1 MECRMADITQSSVR
15 NQLRAKLSAEDFAY
29 LAPHLGQADLP
40 FRPTVHSAGKVITAV
55 FFPERGYA
63 SMLAALDVRTSSVLS
78 SVHEQSEPAAEGDGG
93 RAIAM

>member
-29 LAPHLGQADLP
+29 LAPHLGRADLP
-40 FRPTVHSAGKVITAV
+40 FRPTVHSAGDVITAV